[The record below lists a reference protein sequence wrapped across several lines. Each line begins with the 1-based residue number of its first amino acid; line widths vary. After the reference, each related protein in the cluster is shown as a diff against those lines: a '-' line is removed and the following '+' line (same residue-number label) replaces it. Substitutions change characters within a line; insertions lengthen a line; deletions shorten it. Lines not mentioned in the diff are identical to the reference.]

1 MKLLFITF
9 IDILNSL
16 PQRSHHLIKFL
27 SGKYDLTVVF
37 CRYDDLDIINTT
49 ENGVRYIGIP
59 VKFSSLFS
67 PLTLY
72 KTLSKIDVK
81 HYDIC
86 IAQGP
91 WAGIA
96 AVELLKTGKIDF
108 LAYEDI
114 DYFPAFFEYEEI
126 YNRTAQM
133 EKYCIQNA
141 DVTFSVNHYLVDLRE
156 KQTGIM
162 PHYIPNGVNYKIF
175 QREKIKHNGI
185 CLVFSGSLEHW
196 SGLELPIR
204 SLPSLRRELGNVYMI
219 VLGKGKYDD
228 KFKKLVSDLK
238 LNEYVKFY
246 GKVRYEELPFY
257 FSMADVGLCT
267 LFPTELIK
275 YSFPL
280 KAIEYMAAGLPVVAT
295 DMGDLGDLI
304 KKYEC
309 GITIEYSKVI
319 FEEKIIEL
327 LQNKKKLYE
336 LSHNGIEA
344 SKLYDWNDI
353 FKKELKIINKK
364 LQNRTK
370 LN

>member
-16 PQRSHHLIKFL
+16 PQRSHHLINFL
-27 SGKYDLTVVF
+27 RGKYDITVVF
-37 CRYDDLDIINTT
+37 CRYDDTDIINKT
-49 ENGVRYIGIP
+49 ENGIRYIGIP
-59 VKFSSLFS
+59 VKFYSLFS
-67 PLTLY
+67 PLTLF
-72 KTLSKIDVK
+72 KSLSKIDGK
-81 HYDIC
+81 YYEIC

-96 AVELLKTGKIDF
+96 AVELLKNGKIDF

-114 DYFPAFFEYEEI
+114 DYFPAFFEYEEV

-141 DVTFSVNHYLVDLRE
+141 DVTFSVNCYLADLRE
-156 KQTGIM
+156 KQTGII
-162 PHYIPNGVNYKIF
+162 PYYIPNGVNYKIF
-175 QREKIKHNGI
+175 QREKIKHDGI
-185 CLVFSGSLEHW
+185 CLMYSGSLEHW
-196 SGLELPIR
+196 AGLELPIK
-204 SLPSLRRELGNVYMI
+204 SLPSIRRELGNVYI
-219 VLGKGKYDD
+219 IILGKGKYAD
-228 KFKKLVSDLK
+228 KLKKLVSDLN
-238 LNEYVKFY
+238 LDDYVKFY

-280 KAIEYMAAGLPVVAT
+280 KAIEYMAAGLPVIAT
-295 DMGDLGDLI
+295 DIGDLGDLI
-304 KKYEC
+304 KKHEC
-309 GITIEYSKVI
+309 GITIEYSKVV

-327 LQNKKKLYE
+327 LQDNKKLNR
-336 LSHNGIEA
+336 LSINGIEA
-344 SKLYDWNDI
+344 SKTYDWNDI

-364 LQNRTK
+364 LQNKTK